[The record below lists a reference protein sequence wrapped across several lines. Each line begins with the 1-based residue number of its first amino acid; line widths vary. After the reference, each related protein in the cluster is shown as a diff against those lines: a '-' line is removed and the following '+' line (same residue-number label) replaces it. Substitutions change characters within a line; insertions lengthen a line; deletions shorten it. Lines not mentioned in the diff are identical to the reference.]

1 MKLQGKVALVT
12 GGGVGMGRAV
22 AERFGM
28 EGARVVIVDIDSH
41 VGEQAAEAIRSAG
54 GEAVFASA
62 DVSDSAAVEKA
73 VQTAVK
79 TFGGLDVLY
88 SNAAVQLHGQD
99 ARAHEL
105 DEEVWDRTY
114 SINIRGVWLCAKHA
128 IPAMLERGRGSIIN
142 VASPTGMVGCAP
154 GYTAYSSSKGAVF
167 ALTRVLA
174 VDYASD
180 NIRANAVI
188 PGVTDTPLIAEL
200 MADEETR
207 THLES
212 LSPLG
217 RVGTPEDVTGLA
229 VFLASE
235 DSTYCTGGYYA
246 VDGGL
251 TAI

>member
-1 MKLQGKVALVT
+1 
-12 GGGVGMGRAV
+12 MGRAV
-22 AERFGM
+22 AERFGE
-28 EGARVVIVDIDSH
+28 EGARVVIVDIDPQ
-41 VGEQAAEAIRSAG
+41 VGEQAAEAVRNAG

-62 DVSDSAAVEKA
+62 DASDSAAVEKA

-114 SINIRGVWLCAKHA
+114 AINIRGVWLCAKHA

-142 VASPTGMVGCAP
+142 VASPTGLVGCAP

-174 VDYASD
+174 VDYAGD
-180 NIRANAVI
+180 NIRANAII

-200 MADEETR
+200 MADEKTR

-217 RVGTPEDVTGLA
+217 RVGTPADVTGLA

-235 DSTYCTGGYYA
+235 DSSYCTGGYYA